1 MISMYRFC
9 EDLFPFNRSLMGN
22 GNLATLEY
30 IKRILPNLSIHSL
43 PTGFRAYDW
52 EVPDEWELEDA
63 YVEDLSGKRLI
74 DVSKSNLH
82 VVGYSISINEIM
94 NFATLRDHLFTH
106 EAIPHAIPYLTTYY
120 NRTWGFC
127 LSKNQLEQFNE
138 KDEYRVVINSR
149 HYPGYLH
156 SGELILKGSTTKEIL
171 LSTYIC
177 HPSLGNNELSG
188 PAVLTALT
196 SWISNLEDRHFTY
209 RITFHSET
217 LGALCFLKTYESEI
231 KENVLAAWNFTCMGG
246 PGDVTMLPSQYR
258 NTLGDKV
265 TLEAL
270 KKLRIEP
277 KMKSFLSRGSDE
289 RQFSSPRI
297 RIPMISIM
305 KSAYGEYAEYHSSDD
320 DLTYISEES
329 MSQSLN
335 IMKEVIRHLE
345 KDKYYRQTF
354 IGEPHLN
361 KYGLYPTLLDMR
373 KNLNSRDILNVIQF
387 CDGTN
392 NIREISDQIGV
403 QVEDVERIIDI
414 LIAEN
419 IIE

>member
-1 MISMYRFC
+1 M
-9 EDLFPFNRSLMGN
+9 
-22 GNLATLEY
+22 
-30 IKRILPNLSIHSL
+30 
-43 PTGFRAYDW
+43 
-52 EVPDEWELEDA
+52 
-63 YVEDLSGKRLI
+63 
-74 DVSKSNLH
+74 
-82 VVGYSISINEIM
+82 VGYSISVDEVM
-94 NFATLRDHLFTH
+94 NFVTLRDHLFAH
-106 EAIPHAIPYLTTYY
+106 ETIPHAIPYLTTYY

-127 LSKNQLEQFNE
+127 LSKNQLERFNE
-138 KDEYRVVINSR
+138 KDEYRVVIKSR
-149 HYPGYLH
+149 HYPGHLY
-156 SGELILKGSTTKEIL
+156 SGELVLKGATTKEIL

-196 SWISNLEDRHFTY
+196 SWLSNLENRHFTY

-217 LGALCFLKTYESEI
+217 LGALCFLNTHESEI

-265 TLEAL
+265 TIEAL
-270 KKLRIEP
+270 KKLGIKP

-320 DLTYISEES
+320 NLSFISEED
-329 MSQSLN
+329 MSQSLR
-335 IMKEVIRHLE
+335 IMKEVICLLE

-361 KYGLYPTLLDMR
+361 KYGLYPKLFDSR
-373 KNLNSRDILNVIQF
+373 KNLNSREILNVIQF

-392 NIREISDQIGV
+392 NVREISDQTDI

-419 IIE
+419 IVE